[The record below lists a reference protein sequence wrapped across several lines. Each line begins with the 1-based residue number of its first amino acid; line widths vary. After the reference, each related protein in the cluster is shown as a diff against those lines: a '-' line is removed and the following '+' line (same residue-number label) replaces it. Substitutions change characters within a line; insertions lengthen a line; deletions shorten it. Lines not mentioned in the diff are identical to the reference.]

1 MPTRSWTERT
11 AVYIVTVGEGFKPTS
26 DFHLPETFTE
36 GHVYVK
42 NVTMEDGR
50 AAARAF
56 NKRAMEDTQSPDV
69 AGWDRQWAIAAACV
83 RRKGAIEAVTSPRRK
98 GRRMTVT
105 TSECC
110 RVRIVNHLDGYTTV
124 VRLHG
129 IGI

>member
-11 AVYIVTVGEGFKPTS
+11 AVYIVTVGEGFKPTG
-26 DFHLPETFTE
+26 DFQLPETFTE

-56 NKRAMEDTQSPDV
+56 NKRSMEARSHDV

-83 RRKGAIEAVTSPRRK
+83 RSK
-98 GRRMTVT
+98 GRDRG
-105 TSECC
+105 
-110 RVRIVNHLDGYTTV
+110 RRITAAKG
-124 VRLHG
+124 G
-129 IGI
+129 AA